1 MRGKFFLPMI
11 FLVAGCYQQVEND
24 HGEPANLAPSIELT
38 GRVVDQADLLS
49 AETEKELTRVLENL
63 EKTSGPQFVIASTKS
78 LNGRKIE
85 DYSIDLA
92 RIWAIGDKHRD
103 DGVLMLVALN
113 EQKVRIEVGRGL
125 EASLSDSFCSKVI
138 REDMLPPFSAGKME
152 AGIANGAARL
162 IEKMQM
168 VPTIPANDNVTGT
181 AIQDR
186 KAS

>member
-1 MRGKFFLPMI
+1 
-11 FLVAGCYQQVEND
+11 
-24 HGEPANLAPSIELT
+24 
-38 GRVVDQADLLS
+38 
-49 AETEKELTRVLENL
+49 
-63 EKTSGPQFVIASTKS
+63 
-78 LNGRKIE
+78 
-85 DYSIDLA
+85 
-92 RIWAIGDKHRD
+92 
-103 DGVLMLVALN
+103 MLVALN